1 MDITTDKKN
10 LMATIYLKAGRAIKS
25 AEDNTTLGKAVDIAR
40 IYNDSGV
47 DELLLYD
54 LSETIEEHE
63 RTLSVIKEINRILE
77 IPSYAFGFT
86 GTVRNIREYLVSG
99 CKRVVLN
106 SSDPELLN
114 ILPECL
120 QLFKKDRLSLAID
133 DVNFLF
139 KKRAEIDES
148 FHDLYV
154 FDDNIL
160 DSIAFMT
167 SFPYYYMVSSV
178 ETEEYKKALE
188 NPHCLGV
195 MGPLI
200 NDTLTDIVLL
210 KRSLSNNGI
219 NVNVYEA
226 SMHYQDFN
234 IDKVGF
240 IHYVTQ
246 DYITNEVIG
255 YGIMNEEA
263 FETSMQNGKMHY
275 LDPKTGKVIRQ
286 GWENNNFQYIKSVY
300 ADKYKHGIVVKVSQL
315 DSSVKDDEPFL
326 IEILHKD
333 FADKN
338 TGKLLETIY
347 NHICERRVNP
357 REGSYTTSVLES
369 GKNGIAKKFMA
380 EGTDLVLSAKVH
392 DTEGVRAEISDLIF
406 LMMIMMSEFNIS
418 WDDIMNELSQ
428 RK

>member
-10 LMATIYLKAGRAIKS
+10 LMATIYLKAGRAIRS
-25 AEDNTTLGKAVDIAR
+25 AEDATSIGKAVDIAR

-47 DELLLYD
+47 DELLIYD
-54 LSETIEEHE
+54 LSDTLEEHE
-63 RTLSVIKEINRILE
+63 RSLAVIKEINRILE

-99 CKRVVLN
+99 CQRVVLN
-106 SSDPELLN
+106 SSDPDLLE
-114 ILPECL
+114 ILPECV
-120 QLFKKDRLSLAID
+120 QMFKKDRLSLAID
-133 DVNFLF
+133 DINFLF
-139 KKRAEIDES
+139 KKREQIDEY

-154 FDDNIL
+154 FDDSIL

-167 SFPYYYMVSSV
+167 SFPYYYMVSTTNV
-178 ETEEYKKALE
+178 TDYNKALE

-210 KRSLSNNGI
+210 KRSLSDNGI
-219 NVNVYEA
+219 NVNIYEA
-226 SMHYQDFN
+226 SMHYSDFN
-234 IDKVGF
+234 IDSVGF
-240 IHYVTQ
+240 LHYITQ

-263 FETSMQNGKMHY
+263 FETSMKNGKMHY
-275 LDPKTGKVIRQ
+275 FDIKSGKVIRQ

-300 ADKYKHGIVVKVSQL
+300 ADKNKHGIVIKVSQL
-315 DSSVKDDEPFL
+315 NYGVKEEEPFL
-326 IEILHKD
+326 NEILHKD

-406 LMMIMMSEFNIS
+406 LMMIMMSEFNIT

>member
-1 MDITTDKKN
+1 
-10 LMATIYLKAGRAIKS
+10 AIRS
-25 AEDNTTLGKAVDIAR
+25 AEDTISIGKAVDIAR

-47 DELLLYD
+47 DELLIYD
-54 LSETIEEHE
+54 LSDTLEEHE
-63 RTLSVIKEINRILE
+63 RSLAVIKEINRILE

-99 CKRVVLN
+99 CQRVVLN
-106 SSDPELLN
+106 SLDPDLLE
-114 ILPECL
+114 ILPECV
-120 QLFKKDRLSLAID
+120 QMFKKDRLSLAID
-133 DVNFLF
+133 DINFLF
-139 KKRAEIDES
+139 KKREQIDEY

-154 FDDNIL
+154 FDDSIL

-167 SFPYYYMVSSV
+167 SFPYYYMVSSTNV
-178 ETEEYKKALE
+178 TDYNKALE

-210 KRSLSNNGI
+210 KRSLSDNGI
-219 NVNVYEA
+219 NVNIYEA
-226 SMHYQDFN
+226 SMHYSDFN
-234 IDKVGF
+234 IDSVGF
-240 IHYVTQ
+240 LHYITQ

-263 FETSMQNGKMHY
+263 FETSMKNGKMHY
-275 LDPKTGKVIRQ
+275 FDIKSGKVIRQ

-300 ADKYKHGIVVKVSQL
+300 ADKNKHGIVIKVSQL
-315 DSSVKDDEPFL
+315 NYGVKEEEPFL
-326 IEILHKD
+326 NEILHKD

-357 REGSYTTSVLES
+357 REGSYTT
-369 GKNGIAKKFMA
+369 
-380 EGTDLVLSAKVH
+380 
-392 DTEGVRAEISDLIF
+392 
-406 LMMIMMSEFNIS
+406 
-418 WDDIMNELSQ
+418 
-428 RK
+428 